1 MSRKFIA
8 AILAV
13 STTLAAFSAAPAR
26 AASEQDIAKILGAA
40 ATIFIIGK
48 AIESSRDRD
57 SDKKKKSTKNTVV
70 HHNKPVIQHYR
81 PIPKVEPRNV
91 RPHYPQRAAI
101 PQRCVRRITGGNV
114 RRVAMGP
121 CLSRH
126 YTGAHPLPRAC
137 QMKVATQRGERRAYA
152 LPCLRQRG
160 YTIARN

>member
-8 AILAV
+8 AVLAV

-26 AASEQDIAKILGAA
+26 AASDQDIAKILGAA

-48 AIESSRDRD
+48 AIENSRDRD
-57 SDKKKKSTKNTVV
+57 SDKKKKSTVV
-70 HHNKPVIQHYR
+70 HQYQKKPVIHEYR
-81 PIPKVEPRNV
+81 TVPKVVPNNV
-91 RPHYPQRAAI
+91 RPYHNQRAAI
-101 PQRCVRRITGGNV
+101 PQRCVRQITGGNV

-121 CLSRH
+121 CLNRH
-126 YTGAHPLPRAC
+126 YSSARPLPRAC
-137 QMKVATQRGERRAYA
+137 RMTVATQRGQRAAYA